1 MAHKALAFPA
11 SSAHQPCGVV
21 SLQPVT
27 HYSCSYLKHFV
38 LSGENAGHF
47 GEMVLLTM
55 IARLA
60 DGLPLAA
67 SMQEDEQVKK
77 ISYVATGVVSLLIAS
92 LQASM

>member
-1 MAHKALAFPA
+1 MTVAQTAPAFPA

-21 SLQPVT
+21 SLQPVKQSAT
-27 HYSCSYLKHFV
+27 RTRHLAHFV
-38 LSGENAGHF
+38 GGGGTPGRS

-67 SMQEDEQVKK
+67 SMQEDEQVKR
-77 ISYVATGVVSLLIAS
+77 Y
-92 LQASM
+92 